1 MISLTFTS
9 KTESSI
15 AADERPDSSLK
26 LVTPSTG
33 LSRAFRHRI
42 KSLISW
48 KTHLNVREGDLCID
62 NVKQGDLNL
71 DREARGQLHVDE
83 VLQLLE
89 VSVGDR

>member
-1 MISLTFTS
+1 M
-9 KTESSI
+9 
-15 AADERPDSSLK
+15 
-26 LVTPSTG
+26 
-33 LSRAFRHRI
+33 
-42 KSLISW
+42 
-48 KTHLNVREGDLCID
+48 CID